1 MSDDQYLTQTQVGQR
16 YGNLSGKRIGKW
28 LKDVGLRNADGSPTR
43 KAIEGRYCKML
54 YDENRGNYTFWV
66 WHAAKTLALLEE
78 SIQDPAGFAAAQ
90 RERAAAKDAGEE
102 IEMDDEEI
110 KGDE

>member
-1 MSDDQYLTQTQVGQR
+1 MNDDQYLTQTQIGKR
-16 YGNLSGKRIGKW
+16 YGNLSGKKIGKW
-28 LKDVGLRNADGSPTR
+28 LKDVGLRKPDGSPTK
-43 KAIEGRYCKML
+43 KAIEGRFCKMI
-54 YDENRGNYTFWV
+54 YNEDWGGTFWV

-90 RERAAAKDAGEE
+90 REAAEHATEE

-110 KGDE
+110 EGDE